1 MSTPL
6 FSPVSEEPSTAELSA
21 GASLGS
27 ASWEAAAPSSTAEE
41 SWELSDGAGLERTLE
56 LGAVWQAVKTIAKAK
71 AISGVKSF
79 FIRETSFAFLVS
91 V

>member
-1 MSTPL
+1 MSTL
-6 FSPVSEEPSTAELSA
+6 LSTASGEFSKAELSA
-21 GASLGS
+21 GAALDSS
-27 ASWEAAAPSSTAEE
+27 SWEEAALSPTAEE

-79 FIRETSFAFLVS
+79 FIRDTSFAFLVS